1 MSSTPIIPMPP
12 GDGEDPLGLG
22 LGDADEPDKADESDR
37 DDGEPSVI
45 TLDEVER
52 AANGNAGR

>member
-1 MSSTPIIPMPP
+1 MSSTPIIAMPP

-22 LGDADEPDKADESDR
+22 AGDETDEADR

-52 AANGNAGR
+52 AAEGNSDN